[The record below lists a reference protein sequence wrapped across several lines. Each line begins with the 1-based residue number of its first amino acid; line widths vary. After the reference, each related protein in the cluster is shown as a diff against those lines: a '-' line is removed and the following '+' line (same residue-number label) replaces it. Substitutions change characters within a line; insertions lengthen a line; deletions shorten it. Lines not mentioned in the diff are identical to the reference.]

1 MLVIGCVQK
10 KYSGARRA
18 TARLGKQ
25 ASKVE
30 LQERVMAERWQS
42 GEYGGTNLC
51 SILLLN
57 TCSL

>member
-10 KYSGARRA
+10 KNSGARRV

-30 LQERVMAERWQS
+30 LRGRVMAEMDWWQS
-42 GEYGGTNLC
+42 GEYGGTNL
-51 SILLLN
+51 
-57 TCSL
+57 